1 MRGTGLP
8 WSRSLLCFFPL
19 DGAVLLPHSPP
30 SNEPSCG
37 VGAHPFCSPAVLP
50 PWKLTASEDAR
61 CSVVIYRFFWVI
73 PPHSHVLSAPDSRSL
88 LENQVFLPRFLLA
101 PHPLSSSTT
110 SLPTGVSCPPSAAS
124 THSLIFSIILSGY
137 DT

>member
-8 WSRSLLCFFPL
+8 WSHSFPSFFLL

-30 SNEPSCG
+30 PSEPSCG
-37 VGAHPFCSPAVLP
+37 VGVHPFCSPAVLP
-50 PWKLTASEDAR
+50 ALKLTASEDAW

-73 PPHSHVLSAPDSRSL
+73 PPHSHGLSALDSQSL
-88 LENQVFLPRFLLA
+88 LENHVFLRRFLLA
-101 PHPLSSSTT
+101 PHPLTSSTI
-110 SLPTGVSCPPSAAS
+110 SLPMGVSFPPSAAS